1 MGECVLA
8 VSFKKLA
15 HPTLPRPSY
24 PHFPALTVIFTVKFV
39 SYDNKCH
46 LSTARR
52 GSTPLH
58 HILQEPTRIRTYTHT
73 RARITYVEIPRRYI
87 SLLSS
92 LSAIFQAHL
101 QKGWYKSPSRI
112 IFQRYGRHGEQGVR
126 EDSVDLRYILEHTHT
141 HTHTHLLGATV
152 GEGVDGPAG

>member
-1 MGECVLA
+1 MYTQVKNDLSKPNVIYKANAGYIYLQMREGGRGYVWESVCWQCLL
-8 VSFKKLA
+8 KKLA

-73 RARITYVEIPRRYI
+73 RARASHTLKYHVDI
-87 SLLSS
+87 SHYYLHYQR
-92 LSAIFQAHL
+92 FFKHTCR
-101 QKGWYKSPSRI
+101 KGGINHHHASFFSDM
-112 IFQRYGRHGEQGVR
+112 V
-126 EDSVDLRYILEHTHT
+126 
-141 HTHTHLLGATV
+141 ATV
-152 GEGVDGPAG
+152 SKG